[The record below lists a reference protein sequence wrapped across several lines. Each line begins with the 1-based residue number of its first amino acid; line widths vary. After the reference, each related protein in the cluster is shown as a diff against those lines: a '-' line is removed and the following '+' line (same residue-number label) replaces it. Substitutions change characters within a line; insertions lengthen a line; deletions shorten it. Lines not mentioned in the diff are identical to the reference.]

1 MKNILLVVS
10 FWLVSISLFAQIPAG
25 YYNAAEGKSGSE
37 LKTALFNIIKN
48 HNQRTYTELWTDFQT
63 TDKRADGKVWDI
75 YSSCNLIFVTNQDNG
90 SGGTTECD
98 KYNREHSFPNSWF
111 GGDKSSPMYTDLFHM
126 YPTDKK
132 VNNERSNFIYG
143 NVQTPSYTS
152 SNGSKLGSVDPTT
165 GLSGTVF
172 EPIDEFKGDLARTY
186 FYMVTCYEDK
196 VAGWASITTETQAI
210 LSGNS
215 YPAYKA
221 VYVNL
226 LLKWAKNDPVSQ
238 KEIDRNNAVYG
249 IQNNRNPYIDHPEY
263 AEAVWNPATAIGEIT
278 TATISIYPNPA
289 AAEFAIDLPS
299 SKPFSADIFDITGK
313 CVKRIGELNSGDAI
327 QTGELRNGLYLIK
340 IKVGNDLIVKKVTI
354 QK

>member
-152 SNGSKLGSVDPTT
+152 SNGSKLGSADPSTE
-165 GLSGTVF
+165 LSGTVF
-172 EPIDEFKGDLARTY
+172 EPIDEYKGDLARTY
-186 FYMVTCYEDK
+186 FYMATCYEDK
-196 VAGWASITTETQAI
+196 IAGWASIQTEAQAI
-210 LSGNS
+210 LAGNS

-299 SKPFSADIFDITGK
+299 NKPFSADIFDITGK